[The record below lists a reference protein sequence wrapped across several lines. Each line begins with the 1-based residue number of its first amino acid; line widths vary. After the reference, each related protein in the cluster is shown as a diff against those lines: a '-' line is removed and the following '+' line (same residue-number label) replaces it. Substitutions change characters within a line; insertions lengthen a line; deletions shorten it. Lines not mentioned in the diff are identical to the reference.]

1 MISDALASSRVAFS
15 FETPALALALACCN
29 VGDGHKGL
37 GGGGT
42 TGHQSQTDFIV
53 NEEKRKRTHNVLH
66 KHGRNI
72 PSTALSALS

>member
-37 GGGGT
+37 GGGGGDNGT
-42 TGHQSQTDFIV
+42 S
-53 NEEKRKRTHNVLH
+53 
-66 KHGRNI
+66 I
-72 PSTALSALS
+72 PDGLYSKWGEAKKDS